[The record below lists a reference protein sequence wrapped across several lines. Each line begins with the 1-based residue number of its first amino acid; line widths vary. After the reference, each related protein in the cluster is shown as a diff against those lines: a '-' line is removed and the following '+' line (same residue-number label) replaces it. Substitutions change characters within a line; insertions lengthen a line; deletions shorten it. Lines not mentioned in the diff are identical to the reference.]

1 LRFSLLGPLAVADG
15 AGARVAVAGP
25 RLRVLLAALLL
36 HANMPVPADALAEMV
51 WDGSPP
57 PEAVSTLR
65 SYVRRLRRLVDPEAD
80 RIMAS
85 DHGYV
90 LRAGQA
96 ELDVLEFEGL
106 CRDTRA
112 ALRAGEWA
120 DASAGAARAL
130 GLWRA
135 APLLDVPGE
144 ILRGEFVPRLERLRL
159 QVLEDRFDAGLLL
172 GQHRELVPGLL
183 DVTARYPLH
192 ERFHGQ
198 LMLALAGTGRRAE
211 ALGAYQRARGALVDE
226 LGVEPGRELR
236 GIHLQVLAGDADGSD
251 GAAPGVDEGLVTAG
265 APAGVAGVPADAA
278 GPSAV
283 RGSPAQLPADIPDF
297 TGRGTQVAY
306 LHGKLAVAGTAGPG
320 TVQVVVIAG
329 AAGLGKTALAVH
341 VAHQVRGLFAGG
353 QLYTCLSGASARP
366 AAPGE
371 VLARFLRD
379 LGVDGGQIPA
389 GEEER
394 AVLYRTR
401 LAGRQVLIVL
411 DDASDAAQVRPLLPG
426 SASCAVLVTTRN
438 TTPNLLGTGLTDLG
452 TLPDSEALELFSAIA
467 GDARP
472 AAEPQAVAEVLAA
485 CAGLPLA
492 IRICAARLAARP
504 RWPIAAMA
512 ARLRDERRRLD
523 ELQIGDLEVRAS
535 FQVSY
540 GSLRAGRHRVDPAR
554 VFRLL
559 GTWDGQ
565 RIRLPA
571 AAALTG
577 EREEDLAGVL
587 EALVDVNLLESPEP
601 DWYQLHDLL
610 HLFAA
615 ERAQAEESGQA
626 RLEAVTRLLQWYLA
640 TATAASDL
648 LSPYRYRSP
657 DDDPPPPGPLPG
669 SAQDALAWYDR
680 EHVNLIAAIR
690 QAQASGLHDLAWR
703 LPIALFEMS
712 GRRHNWADCVTT
724 HRIAVD
730 SARITGSRLGEAWAL
745 HNLGWGLAMLGDAA
759 AFGYLEK
766 SSAIRQELG
775 DLDGQAQ
782 ATIALAETHLR
793 IHGVQTAYDYSLR
806 TLQLLRETEDYPATL
821 AAGLNNHG
829 ANCMF
834 LGKYD
839 EATKCLQEA
848 LAILTTLQ
856 ASHGLGH
863 VLMNLGCIHLQ
874 SGRFTEAITT
884 MSEAHRLLLAQGHL
898 LGQAQALRYLGQAQ
912 RGAGQ
917 PDQAR
922 KSLEAALSLFQS
934 LQAPAEAEAVRSA
947 LAALA

>member
-57 PEAVSTLR
+57 PEAVTTLR
-65 SYVRRLRRLVDPEAD
+65 SYVRRLRRLVDPEAN

-159 QVLEDRFDAGLLL
+159 QVLEDRFDAGMLL
-172 GQHRELVPGLL
+172 GQHRELVPELL

-211 ALGAYQRARGALVDE
+211 ALDAYQRARGALVHE

-251 GAAPGVDEGLVTAG
+251 GAAPGADEGMA
-265 APAGVAGVPADAA
+265 AAGVSGVQADAA
-278 GPSAV
+278 GFSAV
-283 RGSPAQLPADIPDF
+283 AGSPAQLPADVADF
-297 TGRGTQVAY
+297 TGRGAQVAY
-306 LHGKLAVAGTAGPG
+306 LHGKLAGTGGVSPG
-320 TVQVVVIAG
+320 TVPVVVIAG

-341 VAHQVRGLFAGG
+341 VAHQVRGLFADG

-366 AAPGE
+366 ALPGE

-401 LAGRQVLIVL
+401 LAGQRMLIVL

-426 SASCAVLVTTRN
+426 SAACAVLVTTRN

-467 GDARP
+467 GDTRP

-535 FQVSY
+535 FQMSY
-540 GSLRAGRHRVDPAR
+540 GSLQAGRHRADPAR

-565 RIRLPA
+565 RISLPA

-587 EALVDVNLLESPEP
+587 EALVDVNLLQSPEP

-657 DDDPPPPGPLPG
+657 EDAPRPPGPLPG
-669 SAQDALAWYDR
+669 SAPDALAWYDR
-680 EHVNLIAAIR
+680 EHMNLIAAIG

-703 LPIALFEMS
+703 LPIALFELS
-712 GRRHNWADCVTT
+712 GRRHDWADCVTT

-759 AFGYLEK
+759 AFGCLER
-766 SSAIRQELG
+766 SSAIRRELG

-782 ATIALAETHLR
+782 AAIALAEAHLR
-793 IHGVQTAYDYSLR
+793 IHGVRTAYDYSLR
-806 TLQLLRETEDYPATL
+806 ALELLREVDFPATL

-829 ANCMF
+829 ANCLF

-848 LAILTTLQ
+848 LAILTTIE

-863 VLMNLGCIHLQ
+863 VMMNLGCIHLR
-874 SGRFTEAITT
+874 SGRFTEAIAST
-884 MSEAHRLLLAQGHL
+884 SEAHRLLLAQGHL

-912 RGAGQ
+912 RGAGR

-922 KSLEAALSLFQS
+922 ESLEAALSLFQS

>member
-1 LRFSLLGPLAVADG
+1 MRFSLLGPLAVADD
-15 AGARVAVAGP
+15 AGVQVAVAGP
-25 RLRVLLAALLL
+25 RLRILLAALLL
-36 HANMPVPADALAEMV
+36 HANMPVSADLLAEMV

-65 SYVRRLRRLVDPEAD
+65 SYVRRLRHLLNPEAD

-85 DHGYV
+85 GHGYI

-120 DASAGAARAL
+120 DASARAVRAL

-144 ILRGEFVPRLERLRL
+144 ILRGEFVPRLDRLRL
-159 QVLEDRFDAGLLL
+159 QVLEDHFDAGLRL
-172 GQHRELVPGLL
+172 GQHREIVPELL

-236 GIHLQVLAGDADGSD
+236 SIHLQVLADDADGSD
-251 GAAPGVDEGLVTAG
+251 GAAPGTDEGLLAAG
-265 APAGVAGVPADAA
+265 APAGVSGVRANAA
-278 GPSAV
+278 RLSALP
-283 RGSPAQLPADIPDF
+283 GSPAQLPADIPDF

-306 LHGKLAVAGTAGPG
+306 LHGKLAGAEPAGPG
-320 TVQVVVIAG
+320 TVRVVVIAG

-341 VAHQVRGLFAGG
+341 VAHRVRGLFADG
-353 QLYTCLSGASARP
+353 QLYACLSGASARP
-366 AAPGE
+366 AVPGE

-401 LAGRQVLIVL
+401 LAGQRVLIVL

-438 TTPNLLGTGLTDLG
+438 TTPNLLGTGHTDLG
-452 TLPDSEALELFSAIA
+452 MLPDAEALELFTAIV
-467 GDARP
+467 GDSRP

-540 GSLRAGRHRVDPAR
+540 GSLRAGRHLADPAR

-565 RIRLPA
+565 RISLPA

-587 EALVDVNLLESPEP
+587 EALVDVNLMQSPEP
-601 DWYQLHDLL
+601 DWYQMHDLL

-615 ERAQAEESGQA
+615 ERAQAEEGEQV
-626 RLEAVTRLLQWYLA
+626 RLEALTRLLQWYLV

-648 LSPYRYRSP
+648 LSPDRYRSP
-657 DDDPPPPGPLPG
+657 EEDLLPPGRPPG
-669 SAQDALAWYDR
+669 SAQDAMAWYDR
-680 EHVNLIAAIR
+680 EHTDLLAAIR

-712 GRRHNWADCVTT
+712 GRRQDWADCVTT

-730 SARITGSRLGEAWAL
+730 SARIAGSRLGEAWAL

-759 AFGYLEK
+759 AFGCLER
-766 SSAIRQELG
+766 SSTIRQELG

-782 ATIALAETHLR
+782 AAIALAEAHLR
-793 IHGVQTAYDYSLR
+793 IHGVRTAYDYSLR
-806 TLQLLRETEDYPATL
+806 ALELLREVDFPATL
-821 AAGLNNHG
+821 ASGLNNHG
-829 ANCMF
+829 ANCLF

-839 EATKCLQEA
+839 EATKCLQDA
-848 LAILTTLQ
+848 LGIFTTLE

-863 VLMNLGCIHLQ
+863 VLMNLGCIHLE
-874 SGRFTEAITT
+874 SGRFTEAIASL
-884 MSEAHRLLLAQGHL
+884 SEAHRLLLAQGHL
-898 LGQAQALRYLGQAQ
+898 LGQAQALRSLGQAQ
-912 RGAGQ
+912 RGADQ

-922 KSLEAALSLFQS
+922 QSLEAALSLFES
-934 LQAPAEAEAVRSA
+934 LQAPAEAEAIRSA
-947 LAALA
+947 LATLA